1 MNDIYQ
7 KIVDTLEH
15 GTPVALATLM
25 SRRGSSPGSLGAKML
40 VFGDGHTEGSIGGG
54 CVEAEVWDAA
64 KATLSD
70 GLSRVLAFRLSA
82 KDMAESGLICGGSIE
97 LLVEPLGPETLPLYR
112 RIFELRRQGGRGL
125 LATAVPTTDSPDRP
139 AFKVLWLESGEITG
153 QGADA
158 APVDSLAGYYKSLGP
173 GATRAVA
180 PEREAVA
187 DSSTPAASPAA
198 RILLESLAPQ
208 ANLYIFGAGHLSME
222 LAPIAKRVHFHVV
235 VIDDRAF
242 FADPERF
249 PEADEVLALPFE
261 TAFEGLDIDENSFIV
276 IVTRGH
282 LHDGMVLEQAVRTP
296 AAYIGMIG
304 SRAKISAVY
313 RDLESK
319 GVRREQL
326 DTVRAPIGL
335 HIKARLPEEI
345 AVSILAELILVR
357 NERLG

>member
-1 MNDIYQ
+1 MHDIYQ
-7 KIVDTLEH
+7 KIVDTLES

-40 VFGDGHTEGSIGGG
+40 VFADGHTEGSIGGG

-64 KATLSD
+64 KAALSD

-112 RIFELRRQGGRGL
+112 RILDLRRQGGRGL
-125 LATAVPTTDSPDRP
+125 LATAVPATDRP
-139 AFKVLWLESGEITG
+139 SRSAFKVLWLESGEITG
-153 QGADA
+153 HGADD
-158 APVDSLAGYYKSLGP
+158 APTDSLAGYYKSLGP

-180 PEREAVA
+180 PEGEAVA
-187 DSSTPAASPAA
+187 DSPTHT

-208 ANLYIFGAGHLSME
+208 ATLFIFGAGHLSME
-222 LAPIAKRVHFHVV
+222 LAPIAKRVHFRVV

-261 TAFEGLDIDENSFIV
+261 TAFEGLDVDENSFIV

-282 LHDGMVLEQAVRTP
+282 LHDGVVLEQAVATP

-313 RDLESK
+313 RDLESR
-319 GVRREQL
+319 GVARERL
-326 DTVRAPIGL
+326 DEVRAPIGL

-345 AVSILAELILVR
+345 AVSILSELILVR
-357 NERLG
+357 NECLG